1 MVLLCPDVVYVI
13 TSNTKR
19 KYLAPLGGDD
29 PDHRIPNVQFLH
41 RSEPDSLAQFEARL
55 KHGGGG
61 GGVLGV
67 VAAAPYGKPVKAWL
81 SAAGRAGLTTAS
93 TSLSELAVSKD
104 AAELKNVKA
113 AAGLAQKCVEHVR
126 QGLRLLFARFLTR
139 LDKLCQD
146 EPTVQPL

>member
-41 RSEPDSLAQFEARL
+41 RSEPAGMAQLEARL
-55 KHGGGG
+55 KGSR

-67 VAAAPYGKPVKAWL
+67 VAVKPYNL
-81 SAAGRAGLTTAS
+81 
-93 TSLSELAVSKD
+93 
-104 AAELKNVKA
+104 
-113 AAGLAQKCVEHVR
+113 
-126 QGLRLLFARFLTR
+126 
-139 LDKLCQD
+139 
-146 EPTVQPL
+146 